1 MVVPA
6 DGLRRVAV
14 ARFAPVGL
22 QQDAIDVGEFDGA
35 CLRAHG
41 FEQRAGQ
48 DPQDPDPGMFIW
60 PILLRFW
67 PTAPVY
73 DARGLPKRIDLSRT
87 GSTIQQVAVQTRNF
101 AGLVTKRRT
110 DQLAATGT
118 MPWIESNW
126 TYDTWARVASQT
138 VQKGT
143 VGGGATPT
151 QIAKQQLT
159 YTGGDD
165 PTTLVHTMG
174 PTTAP
179 VTRTLAFTYDERH
192 QLTHA
197 TTTTGTAFDA
207 QYAFGPAGRF
217 TNVNIAQ
224 PAAVPNG
231 NDVKPRNVNYVY
243 GGPTN
248 PVSPDPEQVTAL
260 TNVADST
267 PYATFA
273 YDAAGNQTQRVIGDV
288 AWLYLYDGEDRLRR
302 VTKKSAT
309 TPMLVYSIEEYWYD
323 ENGSR
328 IGVLKRDGAGVAQ
341 ELIWFIGDTQAHY
354 TAAGVVSKVLSH
366 LSLGTPVARV
376 ERTGNTT
383 TAIEYQFHGM
393 ASNTIAAVAA
403 DGTVNANVVYAPYGE
418 VLEAQEAG
426 GSVFGL
432 AGHRR
437 RFNDKYV
444 DEIGGL
450 GYYGARY
457 YDNVL
462 IGWTQGD
469 PLYRVAPDAAWSEP
483 RRAMLYSFSG
493 QNPMRYIDP
502 DGRDFLGISE
512 AQVKQW
518 SARALVDHFLTNNGS
533 LGLQRGGIE
542 GGPAN
547 MSQAQI
553 DAEFEAALMPVL
565 EKSWI
570 TQKMFAKVMI
580 GQPNAFGKLHLT
592 KQASMQ
598 DGPHVFWNPDG
609 TKDAKGQPTKAITKD
624 KSGNYHVEVLTGFSG
639 LFHEL
644 WHLSEWR
651 AGRGNQEEEATSQEN
666 KVREEQGENERACY
680 DCVRYFVKK
689 IISSTIF
696 HPNGAGMGGSS
707 PTPQGD
713 IWPMP

>member
-1 MVVPA
+1 VRWL
-6 DGLRRVAV
+6 DGPRR
-14 ARFAPVGL
+14 
-22 QQDAIDVGEFDGA
+22 
-35 CLRAHG
+35 
-41 FEQRAGQ
+41 
-48 DPQDPDPGMFIW
+48 
-60 PILLRFW
+60 
-67 PTAPVY
+67 
-73 DARGLPKRIDLSRT
+73 
-87 GSTIQQVAVQTRNF
+87 
-101 AGLVTKRRT
+101 
-110 DQLAATGT
+110 
-118 MPWIESNW
+118 
-126 TYDTWARVASQT
+126 
-138 VQKGT
+138 
-143 VGGGATPT
+143 
-151 QIAKQQLT
+151 
-159 YTGGDD
+159 
-165 PTTLVHTMG
+165 
-174 PTTAP
+174 
-179 VTRTLAFTYDERH
+179 AFT
-192 QLTHA
+192 
-197 TTTTGTAFDA
+197 
-207 QYAFGPAGRF
+207 
-217 TNVNIAQ
+217 VNIAQ
-224 PAAVPNG
+224 PASVPNG

-462 IGWTQGD
+462 IGWTQAD
-469 PLYRVAPDAAWSEP
+469 PKYRVAPDAAWSEP
-483 RRAMLYSFSG
+483 RRAMLYSFGG

-502 DGRDFLGISE
+502 DGRDFWSVAFSHIDWDELAKQLETGTAGKLPIKSGPTGAQISGWIGSIGE
-512 AQVKQW
+512 GCNNKG
-518 SARALVDHFLTNNGS
+518 NGS
-533 LGLQRGGIE
+533 SSN
-542 GGPAN
+542 GGPPDAPVPVEAN
-547 MSQAQI
+547 SGNGEPE
-553 DAEFEAALMPVL
+553 D
-565 EKSWI
+565 KR
-570 TQKMFAKVMI
+570 MI
-580 GQPNAFGKLHLT
+580 GEIFKSVKNVPKNQEKRSSFI
-592 KQASMQ
+592 Q
-598 DGPHVFWNPDG
+598 DGLLKIRAKLSDWDFSKHSQNKAGQDTYMGRKGFMIIVDKDGNVFYGKKPDER
-609 TKDAKGQPTKAITKD
+609 DLSVYD
-624 KSGNYHVEVLTGFSG
+624 DLTGVFNTSKASKVTNDCKQDPRDPVFDGGG
-639 LFHEL
+639 L
-644 WHLSEWR
+644 
-651 AGRGNQEEEATSQEN
+651 N
-666 KVREEQGENERACY
+666 
-680 DCVRYFVKK
+680 
-689 IISSTIF
+689 
-696 HPNGAGMGGSS
+696 
-707 PTPQGD
+707 
-713 IWPMP
+713 

>member
-1 MVVPA
+1 MRWL
-6 DGLRRVAV
+6 DGPRR
-14 ARFAPVGL
+14 
-22 QQDAIDVGEFDGA
+22 
-35 CLRAHG
+35 
-41 FEQRAGQ
+41 
-48 DPQDPDPGMFIW
+48 
-60 PILLRFW
+60 
-67 PTAPVY
+67 
-73 DARGLPKRIDLSRT
+73 
-87 GSTIQQVAVQTRNF
+87 
-101 AGLVTKRRT
+101 
-110 DQLAATGT
+110 
-118 MPWIESNW
+118 
-126 TYDTWARVASQT
+126 
-138 VQKGT
+138 
-143 VGGGATPT
+143 
-151 QIAKQQLT
+151 
-159 YTGGDD
+159 
-165 PTTLVHTMG
+165 
-174 PTTAP
+174 
-179 VTRTLAFTYDERH
+179 AFT
-192 QLTHA
+192 
-197 TTTTGTAFDA
+197 
-207 QYAFGPAGRF
+207 
-217 TNVNIAQ
+217 VNIAQ
-224 PAAVPNG
+224 PASVPNG

-462 IGWTQGD
+462 IGWTQAD
-469 PLYRVAPDAAWSEP
+469 PKYQVAPDAAWSEP
-483 RRAMLYSFSG
+483 RRAMLYRFTG
-493 QNPMRYIDP
+493 NNPLRYIDP
-502 DGRDFLGISE
+502 DGLDEKFFD
-512 AQVKQW
+512 VVV
-518 SARALVDHFLTNNGS
+518 RAYGS
-533 LGLQRGGIE
+533 
-542 GGPAN
+542 GP
-547 MSQAQI
+547 
-553 DAEFEAALMPVL
+553 DL
-565 EKSWI
+565 
-570 TQKMFAKVMI
+570 
-580 GQPNAFGKLHLT
+580 
-592 KQASMQ
+592 
-598 DGPHVFWNPDG
+598 
-609 TKDAKGQPTKAITKD
+609 
-624 KSGNYHVEVLTGFSG
+624 
-639 LFHEL
+639 
-644 WHLSEWR
+644 
-651 AGRGNQEEEATSQEN
+651 EEATNIAIEEAGSTLRSQDD
-666 KVREEQGENERACY
+666 GELGTALSAAAKASGKLLR
-680 DCVRYFVKK
+680 VRYITDEMRRQRGDDYGSKFEADLTIVIVDGGNKK
-689 IISSTIF
+689 AVARADSEAIGIHAEGDKFARLFAGLVAPNIKLRDKPGVGGISTTGSRVAILLTNRLRENPGYMRDLAHYHTVHEGGHAMGICHTVEMGCTMTHYLGDNMFSDVVPAGAWKGGRWTDADTSIF
-696 HPNGAGMGGSS
+696 GKEVSRPVGGCHAGFCN
-707 PTPQGD
+707 
-713 IWPMP
+713 